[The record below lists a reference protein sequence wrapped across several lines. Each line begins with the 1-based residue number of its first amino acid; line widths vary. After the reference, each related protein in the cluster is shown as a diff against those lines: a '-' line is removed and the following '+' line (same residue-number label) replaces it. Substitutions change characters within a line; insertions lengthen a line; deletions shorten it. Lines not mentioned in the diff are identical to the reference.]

1 MPKLRYEVKIIKKIK
16 QRRIMTNLEGLVK
29 QYLEYLEIEKNR
41 SRKTVENY
49 RRYLKR
55 FLDFSAKNNNR
66 QSSLLDA
73 KHITQDIV
81 RQYRLFLNRLE
92 NSNSPDGELKKIT
105 QNYYVIALRGLLK
118 YLAKIGVKSLTA
130 EQVELAKASPH
141 EIDIISYNDLERLLA
156 APEVDSLSGLRDKA
170 ILETLFSTGLRV
182 SELCHLNRDDINLE
196 RGEFSVLGKG
206 DKIRLVFLSTRAK
219 EVLKN
224 YLAKRQDIE
233 DALFVSFPK
242 SKKAKSFTRLTPRS
256 IQRLLRFYAAK
267 AGISRKV
274 TPHTLRHLF
283 ATDLLQNGADLRS
296 VQLLLGHANLNTTQI
311 YTHLTNKEL
320 KEIHQAFHGLRR
332 K

>member
-1 MPKLRYEVKIIKKIK
+1 MS
-16 QRRIMTNLEGLVK
+16 LEGLIK

-49 RRYLKR
+49 QRYLKR
-55 FLDFSAKNNNR
+55 FLDFLAKNSN
-66 QSSLLDA
+66 QPAGSLEA
-73 KHITQDIV
+73 KDITQDVV
-81 RQYRLFLNRLE
+81 RQYRLFLNRLA
-92 NSNSPDGELKKIT
+92 NSNSLDGELKKIT

-130 EQVELAKASPH
+130 EQVELAKSSPH

-156 APEVDSLSGLRDKA
+156 APETNSLSGLRDQA

-182 SELCHLNRDDINLE
+182 SELCHLNRDDINLD
-196 RGEFSVLGKG
+196 RGEFSVKGKG
-206 DKIRLVFLSTRAK
+206 DKIRLVFLSGRAK

-224 YLAKRQDIE
+224 YLAKRQDVE
-233 DALFVSFPK
+233 EALFVSFPK
-242 SKKAKSFTRLTPRS
+242 SPKTKSFIRLTPRS

-296 VQLLLGHANLNTTQI
+296 VQLLLGHSNLNTTQI

-320 KEIHQAFHGLRR
+320 KEIHQAFHGKRR

>member
-1 MPKLRYEVKIIKKIK
+1 M
-16 QRRIMTNLEGLVK
+16 NLEGLVK

-41 SRKTVENY
+41 SKKTVENY

-55 FLDFSAKNNNR
+55 FLYFLAKNNNR
-66 QSSLLDA
+66 QSNSLDA
-73 KHITQDIV
+73 KNITQDIV

-92 NSNSPDGELKKIT
+92 NSNLLSGELKKNT

-130 EQVELAKASPH
+130 EQVELAKISPH
-141 EIDIISYNDLERLLA
+141 EIDIISYDDLERLLA
-156 APEVDSLSGLRDKA
+156 APEVNSLSGLRDKA

-206 DKIRLVFLSTRAK
+206 DKIRLVFLSTWAK
-219 EVLKN
+219 EILKN
-224 YLAKRQDIE
+224 YLAKRQDVE

-296 VQLLLGHANLNTTQI
+296 VQLLLGHSNLNTTQI

>member
-1 MPKLRYEVKIIKKIK
+1 M
-16 QRRIMTNLEGLVK
+16 NLEGLVK

-55 FLDFSAKNNNR
+55 FLDFLAKNNNR
-66 QSSLLDA
+66 QSSSLDA
-73 KHITQDIV
+73 KDITQDIV

-92 NSNSPDGELKKIT
+92 NSNSLGGELKKIT

-130 EQVELAKASPH
+130 EQVELAKSSPH
-141 EIDIISYNDLERLLA
+141 EIDIISYNDLERLLV
-156 APEVDSLSGLRDKA
+156 APEADSLSGLRDQA

-196 RGEFSVLGKG
+196 RGEFSVQGKG
-206 DKIRLVFLSTRAK
+206 GKIRLVFLSTRAK

-256 IQRLLRFYAAK
+256 IQRLSRFYAAK

>member
-1 MPKLRYEVKIIKKIK
+1 MS
-16 QRRIMTNLEGLVK
+16 LEGLIK

-49 RRYLKR
+49 QRYLKR
-55 FLDFSAKNNNR
+55 FLDFLAKNSN
-66 QSSLLDA
+66 QPAGSLEA
-73 KHITQDIV
+73 KDITQDVV
-81 RQYRLFLNRLE
+81 RQYRLFLNRLA
-92 NSNSPDGELKKIT
+92 NSNSLDGELKKIT

-130 EQVELAKASPH
+130 EQVELAKSSPH

-156 APEVDSLSGLRDKA
+156 APETNSLSGLRDQA

-182 SELCHLNRDDINLE
+182 SELCHLNRDDINLD
-196 RGEFSVLGKG
+196 RGEFSVKGKG
-206 DKIRLVFLSTRAK
+206 DKIRLVFLSGRAK

-224 YLAKRQDIE
+224 YLAKRQDVE
-233 DALFVSFPK
+233 EALFVSFPK
-242 SKKAKSFTRLTPRS
+242 SPKTKSFTRLTPRS

-296 VQLLLGHANLNTTQI
+296 VQLLLGHSNLNTTQI

-320 KEIHQAFHGLRR
+320 KEIHQAFHGKRR

>member
-1 MPKLRYEVKIIKKIK
+1 M
-16 QRRIMTNLEGLVK
+16 NLESLVK

-55 FLDFSAKNNNR
+55 FLNFLAKNSNR
-66 QSSLLDA
+66 QISSLDA
-73 KHITQDIV
+73 KNITQDIV

-92 NSNSPDGELKKIT
+92 NSNLLSGELKKNT

-130 EQVELAKASPH
+130 EQVELAKTSPH
-141 EIDIISYNDLERLLA
+141 EIDIISYDDLERLLA

-206 DKIRLVFLSTRAK
+206 DKIRLVFLSTWAK

-296 VQLLLGHANLNTTQI
+296 VQLLLGHSNLNTTQI
-311 YTHLTNKEL
+311 YTHLTNREL
-320 KEIHQAFHGLRR
+320 KEIHQAFHGRRR

>member
-1 MPKLRYEVKIIKKIK
+1 MS
-16 QRRIMTNLEGLVK
+16 LEGLVK

-55 FLDFSAKNNNR
+55 FSDFLAKNND
-66 QSSLLDA
+66 QPIGSLDA
-73 KHITQDIV
+73 KDITQDVV
-81 RQYRLFLNRLE
+81 RQYRLFLNRLANG
-92 NSNSPDGELKKIT
+92 NSLDGELKKIT

-130 EQVELAKASPH
+130 EQVELAKSSPH
-141 EIDIISYNDLERLLA
+141 EIDIISYSDLERLLA
-156 APEVDSLSGLRDKA
+156 APESGSLSDWRDQA
-170 ILETLFSTGLRV
+170 VLETLFSTGLRV

-196 RGEFSVLGKG
+196 RGEFSVKGKG

-219 EVLKN
+219 EILKN
-224 YLAKRQDIE
+224 YLAKRQDAE
-233 DALFVSFPK
+233 EALFVSFPK
-242 SKKAKSFTRLTPRS
+242 SKKSKSFTRLTPRS

-296 VQLLLGHANLNTTQI
+296 VQLLLGHSNLNTTQI

-320 KEIHQAFHGLRR
+320 KEIHQAFHGRRR

>member
-1 MPKLRYEVKIIKKIK
+1 M
-16 QRRIMTNLEGLVK
+16 NLEGLVK

-41 SRKTVENY
+41 SKKTVENY

-55 FLDFSAKNNNR
+55 FLYFLAKNNNR
-66 QSSLLDA
+66 QSNSLDA
-73 KHITQDIV
+73 KDITQDIV

-92 NSNSPDGELKKIT
+92 NSNLLSGELKKNT

-130 EQVELAKASPH
+130 EQVELAKTSPH
-141 EIDIISYNDLERLLA
+141 EIDIISYDDLERLLA
-156 APEVDSLSGLRDKA
+156 APEVNSLSGLRDKA

-206 DKIRLVFLSTRAK
+206 DKIRLVFLSTWAK

-224 YLAKRQDIE
+224 YLAKRQDVE